1 MGYPDIAH
9 DNGKARLRPYTA
21 WPRCTRWISYKQTR
35 SESGERVVGSW
46 RFRSDWLAEKL
57 IIGAAASYVEHYLD
71 ETLICWLRD
80 RNNADERVTALP
92 DNWNIVALYLLLYVE
107 NGDCRPFCMTCG
119 RNIAHA
125 DLSLEN
131 TGGPKGDRGKVVRCD
146 RGHVLLDQ
154 RCLIHID

>member
-1 MGYPDIAH
+1 M
-9 DNGKARLRPYTA
+9 
-21 WPRCTRWISYKQTR
+21 
-35 SESGERVVGSW
+35 
-46 RFRSDWLAEKL
+46 

-80 RNNADERVTALP
+80 RDNADERVSALP

-107 NGDCRPFCMTCG
+107 NGDCRPFCMSCG
-119 RNIAHA
+119 RNIAHT

-131 TGGPKGDRGKVVRCD
+131 TGGPKGDIGKVVRCD

-154 RCLIHID
+154 RCFIHID